1 MKIGGDRGKEWGIP
15 LNMSLL
21 KKEHVSKEESLD

>member
-1 MKIGGDRGKEWGIP
+1 MKIGADRSKEWGIP

-21 KKEHVSKEESLD
+21 KKEHVLKEESLE

>member
-1 MKIGGDRGKEWGIP
+1 MKIGVDRSKEWGIP

-21 KKEHVSKEESLD
+21 KKGHVFKEESLE